1 MIESIVLSG
10 VGGQGLITLGKIL
23 GKAFMKNGYYVK
35 VAETHGLSQRG
46 GSVVV
51 YVKYSNKRNFSPIIP
66 PGFGDIY
73 VSLELIESVRNLYL
87 LRKNATIVAN
97 DLILPPPA
105 ANNIPAREELIKELK
120 DFGNIHLV
128 DASKI
133 ASEIG
138 NITVTNTVILG
149 YLVGKNIIKISQ
161 ENMLE
166 SIKENLKQKFW
177 DINIM
182 AFTKGL
188 ELSSEK

>member
-1 MIESIVLSG
+1 M
-10 VGGQGLITLGKIL
+10 
-23 GKAFMKNGYYVK
+23 
-35 VAETHGLSQRG
+35 
-46 GSVVV
+46 
-51 YVKYSNKRNFSPIIP
+51 
-66 PGFGDIY
+66 
-73 VSLELIESVRNLYL
+73 IESVRNLYL

>member
-10 VGGQGLITLGKIL
+10 VGGQGLITLGKIF

-105 ANNIPAREELIKELK
+105 ANNIPTREELIKELK

-138 NITVTNTVILG
+138 NIAVTNTVILG
-149 YLVGKNIIKISQ
+149 YLVGKNIIKISK